1 NCQLVYDKKGTPYL
15 CFRKNTKSTSR
26 GYPAWIISFRAYKN
40 DTDTWLGVYH
50 LRSIIESVFSSI
62 KRRWS
67 GFLNSRKQWMQ
78 KRELAL
84 KVLSYNVK
92 QVLMINYAKE
102 QKIPLWTTC

>member
-1 NCQLVYDKKGTPYL
+1 MIKKVHRI
-15 CFRKNTKSTSR
+15 FVSEKNTKSTSR
-26 GYPAWIISFRAYKN
+26 GHPAWIISFRAYKN

-62 KRRWS
+62 KRRWG